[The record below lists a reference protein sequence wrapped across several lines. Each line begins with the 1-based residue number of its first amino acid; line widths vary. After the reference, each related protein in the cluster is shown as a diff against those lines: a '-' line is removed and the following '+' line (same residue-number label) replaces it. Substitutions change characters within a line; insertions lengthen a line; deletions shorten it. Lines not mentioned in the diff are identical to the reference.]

1 MGRKKKNNVDKVIN
15 LQTYPRQWEVD
26 ILGRQNAAQIGTA
39 AIQIAAKKKLKEAEC
54 GQKAH

>member
-39 AIQIAAKKKLKEAEC
+39 AIQIAAKKKLKEA
-54 GQKAH
+54 